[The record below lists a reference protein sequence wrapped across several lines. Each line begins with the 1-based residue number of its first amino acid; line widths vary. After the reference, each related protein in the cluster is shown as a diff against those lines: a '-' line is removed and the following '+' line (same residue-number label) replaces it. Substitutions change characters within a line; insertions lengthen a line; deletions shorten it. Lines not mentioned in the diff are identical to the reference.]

1 MGREHKKHKKDRKR
15 HRSRS
20 RSSTTDS
27 DDERRFEA
35 KGKEQKRHK
44 KDKKRRRSP
53 SRSSSADSSDEE
65 RRFDKNLEEQRQLK
79 KAQLR
84 RQKEEMKA
92 KETPEE
98 KKARRMAKKM
108 QKDEKRRAA
117 EAEDTLIPP
126 ELNYTNLNNP
136 FNDTKLTTTF
146 VWGKKLE
153 KEGRSGL
160 TQDQITKEASQR
172 IRKNLTEAAEFKR
185 IRDSRAAVK
194 EDMEMMKRDAD
205 LRASQKT
212 DSKEREF
219 QLDQVKERTRIRID
233 QGRAKAIDLLSRYIR
248 YAGENF
254 SPTASPDFELVN
266 PIEYIRTTCK
276 SIDDFEDLLEDISTY
291 RELDGRERH
300 EVWWNDVTQ
309 VVEDEMKK
317 KNSQRRGEVHS
328 ILDKDVIESFKDQS
342 ISQLEA
348 LEIKIAGRL
357 RDQSN
362 KEFWLDMEHQCKS
375 FLSRKRLRENHNKV
389 MRNQLL
395 RIREDNRRD
404 IQSATENMPIMMETP
419 QVKRIKSEE
428 DEEEDDDDD
437 EKLSKKVRRKID
449 VKSLDDPE
457 LDEQERE
464 RKWRALTEDQLED
477 VTLELYRLGSFS
489 PPYNSFDDT
498 MPGIEVVDAQS
509 DMESLMAKRSRNRG
523 EVPTSSAEASSAPDS
538 RMLAIARQGMEGDE
552 SMFSVE
558 EQLETQKHLWSDKYR
573 PRKPTY
579 LNRVQTGFDWNKYNQ
594 THYDQDNP
602 PPKIVQGYKFNI
614 FYPDLLDVTQT
625 PTFTITPC
633 DDKDFAIIRFKSGP
647 PYEDIAFKVVNREWE
662 TLHKNGYKCQ
672 FQNGVFQL
680 WFMFKKYRYRR

>member
-1 MGREHKKHKKDRKR
+1 MGKDHKSKHKKDKKNRKR
-15 HRSRS
+15 HRS
-20 RSSTTDS
+20 
-27 DDERRFEA
+27 
-35 KGKEQKRHK
+35 
-44 KDKKRRRSP
+44 
-53 SRSSSADSSDEE
+53 SSSEDSEYEREKQLDKRLAEE
-65 RRFDKNLEEQRQLK
+65 RLQKKMEKQR
-79 KAQLR
+79 A
-84 RQKEEMKA
+84 KEEMKA
-92 KETPEE
+92 NETPEE

-108 QKDEKRRAA
+108 KKDANRKAA
-117 EAEDTLIPP
+117 ELEDTLIPS

-136 FNDTKLTTTF
+136 FNDTKLTQTF

-153 KEGRSGL
+153 KEGKSGL
-160 TQDQITKEASQR
+160 SQDEITRETAQR

-185 IRDSRAAVK
+185 IRDTRAAVK

-205 LRASQKT
+205 LRAGQMS

-233 QGRAKAIDLLSRYIR
+233 QGRAKAIDLLTRYIR
-248 YAGENF
+248 FAEQNPYNA
-254 SPTASPDFELVN
+254 TIPDFELSN
-266 PIEYIRTTCK
+266 PVEYMKSTCSSVEDYEDLVEDIKTYRDLDGWVKNETFWMDITRIAEDEIQKKSSQKARDVHSGVEKEIQDMFKEK
-276 SIDDFEDLLEDISTY
+276 SIDKL
-291 RELDGRERH
+291 
-300 EVWWNDVTQ
+300 
-309 VVEDEMKK
+309 
-317 KNSQRRGEVHS
+317 
-328 ILDKDVIESFKDQS
+328 
-342 ISQLEA
+342 
-348 LEIKIAGRL
+348 
-357 RDQSN
+357 
-362 KEFWLDMEHQCKS
+362 LDMENDLERKLLKNPGNKG
-375 FLSRKRLRENHNKV
+375 FWETVLDRLKVFIARKRNNQHHQTVLRL
-389 MRNQLL
+389 QLA
-395 RIREDNRRD
+395 IIKEEQKKE
-404 IQSATENMPIMMETP
+404 IQSETDRNGHQEP
-419 QVKRIKSEE
+419 EPVRIEKKEE
-428 DEEEDDDDD
+428 VEEEEEEEDDEDG

-449 VKSLDDPE
+449 VQTLDDPE

-464 RKWRALTEDQLED
+464 RKWRALTDDQLEEA
-477 VTLELYRLGSFS
+477 TLELYRIGCYS

-498 MPGIEVVDAQS
+498 MPGIEIIDAQA
-509 DMESLMAKRSRNRG
+509 DVENLMEKRNNNRG
-523 EVPTSSAEASSAPDS
+523 ILPSSSSAAGSSSTSAAPDS

-614 FYPDLLDVTQT
+614 FYPDLLDVTKT
-625 PTFTITPC
+625 PTFTVTPC
-633 DDKDFAIIRFKSGP
+633 EDRDFAVIRFKSGP